1 MDIIN
6 YPNNSNA
13 AKRNAVEGQKSVA
26 EREVKKVIKD
36 QVIIKKKNE
45 IQKLADV
52 FLSEDVSNVKGY
64 IFNDVIVPAI
74 RDTLFDIVTKGAKM
88 IFYGAKG
95 SSGID
100 KFTSSRISYRQYY
113 DDNRRYTSSTEES
126 LKSKFDYEDME
137 FASRSDA
144 EDVLDQMDA
153 MLEKY
158 KRVSVLDLY
167 DMIDVTAPFT
177 SEKYGWTNLRDAKII
192 PTKGAYKLKLP
203 KAMPLD

>member
-64 IFNDVIVPAI
+64 IFNDIIVPAI

-126 LKSKFDYEDME
+126 LKSKFDFKLEI
-137 FASRSDA
+137 FGKTTRISD
-144 EDVLDQMDA
+144 LA
-153 MLEKY
+153 M
-158 KRVSVLDLY
+158 R
-167 DMIDVTAPFT
+167 
-177 SEKYGWTNLRDAKII
+177 
-192 PTKGAYKLKLP
+192 
-203 KAMPLD
+203 

>member
-88 IFYGAKG
+88 IFYGTKG

-203 KAMPLD
+203 KATPLD

>member
-1 MDIIN
+1 MDVIN

-36 QVIIKKKNE
+36 QVVIKKKNE

-95 SSGID
+95 SSGTD

-137 FASRSDA
+137 FTSRSDA

-203 KAMPLD
+203 RATPLD